1 MHAFMMRAR
10 SLTCP
15 SSRDC
20 CDVSRGCAR
29 RYPDNKQIAIRLLY
43 KVPNAWDKNE
53 SCVEILVRVSSRS
66 RLSSSCSLWI
76 SCDALLNYLTLDL
89 ESNFEKLRKTR
100 IFGFFSILQFLVSA
114 LEIPSRFRFRSGS
127 LDFSSFG
134 TMDLLVRRRP
144 EEKFDFQNL
153 TTIRNGLTTWALEGR
168 SYKKKGDYHQ
178 NFPLIDLIQVVFVI
192 FGFPIKFYP
201 EMGVILSPNP

>member
-1 MHAFMMRAR
+1 MSSNMERVAAMPDASLYVNRDGRRADDCVDSHGGGNLTKIPR
-10 SLTCP
+10 S
-15 SSRDC
+15 DC
-20 CDVSRGCAR
+20 KKLAQ
-29 RYPDNKQIAIRLLY
+29 N
-43 KVPNAWDKNE
+43 
-53 SCVEILVRVSSRS
+53 
-66 RLSSSCSLWI
+66 
-76 SCDALLNYLTLDL
+76 LTLDL

-153 TTIRNGLTTWALEGR
+153 TTIRNGLSRAKILAIRSSGSLERTERPPR
-168 SYKKKGDYHQ
+168 S
-178 NFPLIDLIQVVFVI
+178 FP
-192 FGFPIKFYP
+192 
-201 EMGVILSPNP
+201 N

>member
-1 MHAFMMRAR
+1 MA
-10 SLTCP
+10 
-15 SSRDC
+15 DKE
-20 CDVSRGCAR
+20 V
-29 RYPDNKQIAIRLLY
+29 RLLP
-43 KVPNAWDKNE
+43 K
-53 SCVEILVRVSSRS
+53 
-66 RLSSSCSLWI
+66 
-76 SCDALLNYLTLDL
+76 TLDL

-153 TTIRNGLTTWALEGR
+153 TTIRNGLTA
-168 SYKKKGDYHQ
+168 SD
-178 NFPLIDLIQVVFVI
+178 P
-192 FGFPIKFYP
+192 
-201 EMGVILSPNP
+201 

>member
-1 MHAFMMRAR
+1 M
-10 SLTCP
+10 
-15 SSRDC
+15 
-20 CDVSRGCAR
+20 
-29 RYPDNKQIAIRLLY
+29 
-43 KVPNAWDKNE
+43 
-53 SCVEILVRVSSRS
+53 
-66 RLSSSCSLWI
+66 
-76 SCDALLNYLTLDL
+76 TLDL

-153 TTIRNGLTTWALEGR
+153 TTIRNGLTYLCTD
-168 SYKKKGDYHQ
+168 KKK
-178 NFPLIDLIQVVFVI
+178 NTKIP
-192 FGFPIKFYP
+192 
-201 EMGVILSPNP
+201 

>member
-1 MHAFMMRAR
+1 M
-10 SLTCP
+10 
-15 SSRDC
+15 
-20 CDVSRGCAR
+20 
-29 RYPDNKQIAIRLLY
+29 
-43 KVPNAWDKNE
+43 
-53 SCVEILVRVSSRS
+53 
-66 RLSSSCSLWI
+66 
-76 SCDALLNYLTLDL
+76 TLDL

-153 TTIRNGLTTWALEGR
+153 TTIRNGLTTNFGQDPE
-168 SYKKKGDYHQ
+168 KK
-178 NFPLIDLIQVVFVI
+178 
-192 FGFPIKFYP
+192 
-201 EMGVILSPNP
+201 

>member
-1 MHAFMMRAR
+1 MAE
-10 SLTCP
+10 
-15 SSRDC
+15 
-20 CDVSRGCAR
+20 
-29 RYPDNKQIAIRLLY
+29 N
-43 KVPNAWDKNE
+43 
-53 SCVEILVRVSSRS
+53 
-66 RLSSSCSLWI
+66 
-76 SCDALLNYLTLDL
+76 LTLDL

-153 TTIRNGLTTWALEGR
+153 TTIRNGLISLEVQYSHLLTGA
-168 SYKKKGDYHQ
+168 KKLSIL
-178 NFPLIDLIQVVFVI
+178 PLRDAQ
-192 FGFPIKFYP
+192 
-201 EMGVILSPNP
+201 